1 MYSVKDLSVF
11 IRAAHSR
18 SFAEA
23 ASSLGLTASAVG
35 KVIQKIEDRHTIRLF
50 KRNTRNIFLTEEGEI
65 LLHHAMTIVGEFD
78 NAVNAFSEL
87 KKSEQGKLKI
97 SIPNIDSLFGELLAE
112 FMRTHPHTE
121 LEVDVND
128 EHSDIIKDGFDAVIR
143 FGESADSRLYAR
155 TIGTLTM
162 GVFHAPHYS
171 PAETLTANRFLLYR
185 FPSTG
190 KTEHWDGAL
199 PFDPRAVRHASVV
212 NSIPLIRR
220 LCLAGGGLAWLPEAV
235 CREDLLAGRL
245 LRMAGSETTQRTV
258 NIVWPDKR
266 NTGLR
271 LRAFIQFFAREFM
284 NHPMLKPPAVVPGA
298 DEGMSGP
305 ASDQT

>member
-11 IRAAHSR
+11 IRTAQSH

-35 KVIQKIEDRHTIRLF
+35 KVIQKIEDRHNIRLF
-50 KRNTRNIFLTEEGEI
+50 KRNTRHIFLTEEGEV

-87 KKSEQGKLKI
+87 KNSERGKLKI
-97 SIPNIDSLFGELLAE
+97 SIPNIDLLFGELLAD
-112 FMRTHPHTE
+112 FMRDHPQTE
-121 LEVDVND
+121 LEIDVND

-162 GVFHAPHYS
+162 GVFHAPDYQ
-171 PAETLTANRFLLYR
+171 PTDILTANQFLLYR

-199 PFDPRAVRHASVV
+199 PFDPRAVKHASVI
-212 NSIPLIRR
+212 NSIPLIHR
-220 LCLAGGGLAWLPEAV
+220 LCLAGGGLAWLPEAL
-235 CREDLLAGRL
+235 CHEDLRAGRL
-245 LRMAGSETTQRTV
+245 QKMAGSETTQRTV
-258 NIVWPDKR
+258 NIVWPNNR
-266 NTGLR
+266 NAGLR

-284 NHPMLKPPAVVPGA
+284 NHPMLKPPAMVPAA
-298 DEGMSGP
+298 DRGMSDP

>member
-11 IRAAHSR
+11 IRAAQSHC
-18 SFAEA
+18 FAEA

-35 KVIQKIEDRHTIRLF
+35 KVIQKIEDRHNIRLF
-50 KRNTRNIFLTEEGEI
+50 KRNTRHIFLTEEGEI

-78 NAVNAFSEL
+78 NAVNAFAEL
-87 KKSEQGKLKI
+87 KNSEQGKLKI

-112 FMRTHPHTE
+112 FMRTHPQTE
-121 LEVDVND
+121 LEVNVND

-155 TIGTLTM
+155 TIGTLRM
-162 GVFHAPHYS
+162 GVFHAPHYQPTS
-171 PAETLTANRFLLYR
+171 TLTANRFLLYR

-199 PFDPRAVRHASVV
+199 PFDPRAVKHASVV
-212 NSIPLIRR
+212 NSIPLIHR
-220 LCLAGGGLAWLPEAV
+220 LCRAGEGLAWLPEAV

-245 LRMAGSETTQRTV
+245 QRMTGSQTTQRTV
-258 NIVWPDKR
+258 NIVWPDNR
-266 NTGLR
+266 HTGIR
-271 LRAFIQFFAREFM
+271 LRAFIQFLAGEFM
-284 NHPMLKPPAVVPGA
+284 NHPMLQQAAEAPAA
-298 DEGMSGP
+298 NEGRSDP